1 MIMAIKSGS
10 WMTVKVYEIP
20 TILVKFILSKLFLIN
35 LNFLL
40 DFVFLIYHNALKK
53 AVKIMNTNTINILLV
68 LISVEVLIGTSGR
81 RGS

>member
-1 MIMAIKSGS
+1 
-10 WMTVKVYEIP
+10 MTVKVYEIP

-53 AVKIMNTNTINILLV
+53 AVEIMNTHTINILLA

-81 RGS
+81 KGS

>member
-1 MIMAIKSGS
+1 
-10 WMTVKVYEIP
+10 MTMKVYEIP

-53 AVKIMNTNTINILLV
+53 AVEIMNTHIINILLV

-81 RGS
+81 KGS

>member
-1 MIMAIKSGS
+1 MVIKSGS

-53 AVKIMNTNTINILLV
+53 AVEIMNTNTINILLV

-81 RGS
+81 KGS

>member
-1 MIMAIKSGS
+1 
-10 WMTVKVYEIP
+10 MTVKVYEIP

-53 AVKIMNTNTINILLV
+53 AVEIMNTNTINILLV

-81 RGS
+81 KGS

>member
-1 MIMAIKSGS
+1 
-10 WMTVKVYEIP
+10 MTVKVYEIP

-53 AVKIMNTNTINILLV
+53 AVEIMNINTINILLV

-81 RGS
+81 KGS

>member
-1 MIMAIKSGS
+1 MVIKSGS

-53 AVKIMNTNTINILLV
+53 AVEIMNTHTINILLV

-81 RGS
+81 KGS

>member
-1 MIMAIKSGS
+1 
-10 WMTVKVYEIP
+10 MTVKVYEIP

-53 AVKIMNTNTINILLV
+53 AVEIMNTHTINILLV

-81 RGS
+81 KGS

>member
-1 MIMAIKSGS
+1 
-10 WMTVKVYEIP
+10 MTVKVYEIP

-53 AVKIMNTNTINILLV
+53 AVEIMNIHTINILLS

-81 RGS
+81 KGS